1 MTHESASFV
10 LVVSLQPLD
19 ATTSLFF
26 GHLLGHRAAP
36 VRVTQYGG
44 CKCVALLSR
53 ASAVIFVRGLFEC
66 ADLARGAR
74 TLGIPT
80 YYFLDDNFMVLREQ
94 GGRDAEFV
102 GEYSLEAVRVAL
114 KPYAGVLLSSSAL
127 IKYFSDHALH
137 KQLMLFPPVT
147 AARVVPARAPR
158 PGVHLAFFGGRH
170 LHGIFDEAVLP
181 AIRRLARQRPVT
193 LIVVGLPSPLP
204 VSEGLTIIAEP
215 YHPAYDHGVERLAGL
230 GVDVLVHPSASGMAN
245 NAYKNPHALIS
256 ANRLGAVPVVS
267 NVPPYAELCGE
278 GVAICCDDSEASWYD
293 ALVRVVD
300 DPEKTPVLRER
311 LDAYCEQQFS
321 GTSNQE
327 LLKELVGR
335 HSAPRPMSMLVRFAV
350 LQFHEWRRLARQISR
365 RLLPARRA
373 A

>member
-1 MTHESASFV
+1 MSESAPFV

-26 GHLLGHRAAP
+26 GHLLDHSEAP
-36 VRVTQYGG
+36 VRVTHYGG
-44 CKCVALLSR
+44 RKCVALLSR

-74 TLGIPT
+74 MLGIPT

-102 GEYSLEAVRVAL
+102 GEYSLEAVRAAL
-114 KPYAGVLLSSSAL
+114 KHYAGVLLSSPAL
-127 IKYFSDHALH
+127 LKYFKDHDLH
-137 KQLMLFPPVT
+137 AQLRLFPPVMV
-147 AARVVPARAPR
+147 ACVMPVPARR
-158 PGVHLAFFGGRH
+158 SSTHLAFFGGRH
-170 LHGIFDEAVLP
+170 LHGIFHEAVLP

-193 LIVVGLPSPLP
+193 LIVIGLAAPLS
-204 VSEGLTIIAEP
+204 VSEGLTTVSEP
-215 YHPAYDHGVERLAGL
+215 YYPGYDDGIERLAAL

-245 NAYKNPHALIS
+245 NPYKNPHALIS
-256 ANRLGAVPVVS
+256 ARRLGAVPVVS
-267 NVPPYAELCGE
+267 NVAPYAELCVD
-278 GVAICCDDSEASWYD
+278 GVAICCGDSSESWYG
-293 ALVRVVD
+293 ALAGIVA
-300 DPEKTPVLRER
+300 DPEKVAGLRAR

-321 GTSNQE
+321 GTSN
-327 LLKELVGR
+327 LLLLRELVGR
-335 HSAPRPMSMLVRFAV
+335 HEAPRPMATLLRFAV
-350 LQFHEWRRLARQISR
+350 LQSHEWRRLAKRIAR